1 MRVGDSVEINGLL
14 WRIQDYDAPTDL
26 YMLEDGTGRLMS
38 MTAPDLIRYMHKWQ
52 KKQKAQAQSI
62 GPATT
67 YSTGYITSS
76 GALTPQ
82 NLKQAYASLQQIQ
95 VNQNQY
101 TGQWT
106 IVDLDDEDKPP
117 TNGDG
122 PNDDDNM
129 AYKPLNKGD
138 VIEDVKSGGKR
149 KWLVLGR
156 REDEY
161 YDLQFEGKKIQW
173 SQRDYQ
179 NAMRSKAVR
188 IIRAKEPQKALKLSE
203 LDKAVLRP
211 EARED
216 VIAVIMQ
223 AHKKELIFDTW
234 GLGETVEYGK
244 GIGMLFEGG
253 PGTGKTWLA
262 HCIAKA
268 LGQELMVV
276 TTGQIQS
283 SLAGQTNKNI
293 ENAFKAAREGNHIL
307 FLDECDS
314 FIADRKHLGMILGS
328 EINTI
333 LTCIEKA
340 EGITILATNRIENL
354 DPALDRRLALILN
367 FPKPNLEERKKI
379 WEILIP
385 KKMPLGEG
393 VSVDTLAENKLTG
406 GMIKNVLLAAARLAA
421 AADSKEVEKRHFDRA
436 IDRVKKSENRMG
448 QRGNNGLGVVDYV
461 MSGDSTGT

>member
-1 MRVGDSVEINGLL
+1 MNTGDAVEIHGILFVIIGYNSTTDTYTLDDGV
-14 WRIQDYDAPTDL
+14 RRTIMSRQDLQQHWDV
-26 YMLEDGTGRLMS
+26 
-38 MTAPDLIRYMHKWQ
+38 WQ
-52 KKQKAQAQSI
+52 KKKQQQAGSI
-62 GPATT
+62 TGT
-67 YSTGYITSS
+67 YTYNTWPTQPMNVVASS
-76 GALTPQ
+76 GTVGGITNSQ
-82 NLKQAYASLQQIQ
+82 WQQLNQIAQGGWVIQ
-95 VNQNQY
+95 
-101 TGQWT
+101 T
-106 IVDLDDEDKPP
+106 VDNAPP

-122 PNDDDNM
+122 PYDLETM

-138 VIEDVKSGGKR
+138 IIEDANGSKR

-156 REDEY
+156 SPDGESY
-161 YDLQFEGKKIQW
+161 SLQFDGKKIKW
-173 SQRDYQ
+173 SKAEYE
-179 NAMRSKAVR
+179 NAMRSKAIKVTR
-188 IIRAKEPQKALKLSE
+188 VKEAPKALKLAE
-203 LDKAVLRP
+203 LDKVVLKP

-216 VIAVIMQ
+216 ILAVIMQ

-234 GLGETVEYGK
+234 GLGETIEYGK
-244 GIGMLFEGG
+244 GIGMLFYGG
-253 PGTGKTWLA
+253 PGTGKTWGA

-354 DPALDRRLALILN
+354 DPALERRLALILE
-367 FPKPNLEERKKI
+367 FPKPNLEQRKTI
-379 WEILIP
+379 WQTLIP
-385 KKMPLGEG
+385 KKMPLGKG
-393 VSVDTLAENKLTG
+393 VSVDTLAEMKMTG

-421 AADSKEVEKRHFDRA
+421 SGDAKTVEMAHFTRA
-436 IDRVKKSENRMG
+436 MDRVKQSENKMG
-448 QRGNNGLGVVDYV
+448 QRGNNGMGVVDYV
-461 MSGDSTGT
+461 MSGDSTGV

>member
-1 MRVGDSVEINGLL
+1 MNIGDLVEIRGDVYLI
-14 WRIQDYDAPTDL
+14 RDYDITTNV
-26 YMLEDGTGRLMS
+26 YKLENPAGNPPMIIMEEAELKYHV
-38 MTAPDLIRYMHKWQ
+38 AKWR
-52 KKQKAQAQSI
+52 AQAQSI
-62 GPATT
+62 GPTT
-67 YSTGYITSS
+67 TSS
-76 GALTPQ
+76 GNDWQTTAAITD
-82 NLKQAYASLQQIQ
+82 YQIQ
-95 VNQNQY
+95 QLYRILNTENHS
-101 TGQWT
+101 
-106 IVDLDDEDKPP
+106 PP
-117 TNGDG
+117 TYGDG

-138 VIEDVKSGGKR
+138 IIEDTKGTR

-156 REDEY
+156 AKDGSS
-161 YDLQFEGKKIQW
+161 YDLQFEGNKIKW
-173 SQRDYQ
+173 SHPDYE
-179 NAMRSKAVR
+179 NAMRTKAIKVT
-188 IIRAKEPQKALKLSE
+188 RAKEPVKALKLDE
-203 LDKAVLRP
+203 LDKVVLKP

-216 VIAVIMQ
+216 IIAAIMQ
-223 AHKKELIFDTW
+223 AHKKELIFETW

-244 GIGMLFEGG
+244 GLGLLFYGG
-253 PGTGKTWLA
+253 PGTGKTWGA

-340 EGITILATNRIENL
+340 EGITILATNKIESL
-354 DPALDRRLALILN
+354 DPALERRLALILE
-367 FPKPNLEERKKI
+367 FPKPNLEQRRKI
-379 WEILIP
+379 WETLIP
-385 KKMPLGEG
+385 KKFPLGED
-393 VSVDTLAENKLTG
+393 VTLDTLAENKLTG

-421 AADSKEVEKRHFDRA
+421 SGDAKVVTKEHFEKA
-436 IDRVKKSENRMG
+436 IARTKASENKMG
-448 QRGNNGLGVVDYV
+448 TRGAQGGGVVDYV
-461 MSGDSTGT
+461 MNGDAGGV